1 MANTATKKTASRA
14 TKATR
19 PASSTAKRTATST
32 AKRASGAAKR
42 ATGTAKSTAKRAA
55 GTTKRAAGTAKRAT
69 SSSAKT
75 GSRRRSTNQDAIA
88 FLKSEHD
95 DVDTLFKRFEG
106 LGDGAHK
113 RREETVGKMI
123 EALSKHAAIEE
134 EILYPE
140 IRQRV
145 EEGGDDD
152 DMVLEALEE
161 HHVAKATL
169 NELEKLP
176 SEHERFKAKVTVL
189 MESVRHH
196 VEEEENELFPKV
208 RDMFSRSELEDM
220 GARLKAARERA
231 PSRPHPMAPD
241 EPPGN
246 IIANTLTAPLD
257 ATAKVAG
264 GAARAVR
271 RAVR

>member
-1 MANTATKKTASRA
+1 VANTATKSTTKTAKQA
-14 TKATR
+14 AKKA
-19 PASSTAKRTATST
+19 SGG
-32 AKRASGAAKR
+32 AKRAARTASS
-42 ATGTAKSTAKRAA
+42 TAKSTAKKATTATGASRA
-55 GTTKRAAGTAKRAT
+55 K
-69 SSSAKT
+69 KT
-75 GSRRRSTNQDAIA
+75 GARRSTRSSQDAIA
-88 FLKSEHD
+88 FLKSEHR
-95 DVDTLFKRFEG
+95 DVEDLFKKFEQ

-113 RREETVGKMI
+113 SREATVGKII

-140 IRQRV
+140 IRERV
-145 EEGGDDD
+145 EKGGDDD

-169 NELEKLP
+169 AEIERLP
-176 SEHERFKAKVTVL
+176 SEDERFKAKVTVL

-196 VEEEENELFPKV
+196 VEEEEDELFPKV
-208 RDMFSRSELEDM
+208 RDMFSKSELDEM
-220 GARLKAARERA
+220 GARLKAARQSA

-257 ATAKVAG
+257 ATVAVAG

>member
-1 MANTATKKTASRA
+1 VANTATKSTTRTAKQA
-14 TKATR
+14 AKKASGGAKKAART
-19 PASSTAKRTATST
+19 ASSTAKST
-32 AKRASGAAKR
+32 ARK
-42 ATGTAKSTAKRAA
+42 ATGTSRAKKSGA
-55 GTTKRAAGTAKRAT
+55 
-69 SSSAKT
+69 
-75 GSRRRSTNQDAIA
+75 RRSSRSSQDAIA
-88 FLKSEHD
+88 FLKSEHREVED
-95 DVDTLFKRFEG
+95 LFKKFEK

-113 RREETVGKMI
+113 SREATVGKII

-140 IRQRV
+140 IRERV
-145 EEGGDDD
+145 DKGGDDD

-169 NELEKLP
+169 AEIERLP
-176 SEHERFKAKVTVL
+176 SEDERFKAKVTVL

-196 VEEEENELFPKV
+196 VDEEEDELFPKV
-208 RDMFSRSELEDM
+208 RDMFSKSELDEM
-220 GARLKAARERA
+220 GARLKAARQTA

-257 ATAKVAG
+257 ATVAVAG

>member
-1 MANTATKKTASRA
+1 
-14 TKATR
+14 
-19 PASSTAKRTATST
+19 
-32 AKRASGAAKR
+32 
-42 ATGTAKSTAKRAA
+42 
-55 GTTKRAAGTAKRAT
+55 
-69 SSSAKT
+69 
-75 GSRRRSTNQDAIA
+75 
-88 FLKSEHD
+88 LKSEHR
-95 DVDTLFKRFEG
+95 DVEDLFKKFEQ

-113 RREETVGKMI
+113 SREATVGKII

-140 IRQRV
+140 IRERV
-145 EEGGDDD
+145 EKGGDDD

-169 NELEKLP
+169 AEIERLP
-176 SEHERFKAKVTVL
+176 SEDERFKAKVTVL

-196 VEEEENELFPKV
+196 VEEEEDELFPKV
-208 RDMFSRSELEDM
+208 RDMFSKSELDEM
-220 GARLKAARERA
+220 GARLKAARQSA

-257 ATAKVAG
+257 ATVAVAG